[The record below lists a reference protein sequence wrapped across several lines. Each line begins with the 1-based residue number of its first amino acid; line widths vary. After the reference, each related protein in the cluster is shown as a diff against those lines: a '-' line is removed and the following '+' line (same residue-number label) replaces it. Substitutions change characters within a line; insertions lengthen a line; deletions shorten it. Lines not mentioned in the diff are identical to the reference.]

1 MLPDATA
8 REPVIP
14 VASVARIDANCR
26 AHGRTSWAGRVS
38 RRGRGAWVLASA
50 LAAFAGSASAQ
61 EACDAESVTDLY
73 PPVVVLRV
81 DNDLFGNQDQGYTN
95 GIGVNLV
102 SPNLKDYTHDP
113 CLPALARWVNR
124 YLERIQPEG
133 YDQQNMVLTV
143 GQAIYTPSDP
153 TRMDLIEDDRP
164 YAGVL
169 SVSFGYHA
177 RKDDRLY
184 TSQLMLGTTGP
195 ASLAEQSQDAF
206 HALTGS
212 ERFRGW
218 DNQLHNEPLVN
229 FTREVSRRGPMRPLG
244 AGGLQWDAIGHW
256 GGAFGNFATH
266 ANTGFEVRLG
276 RGLPDDFGS
285 SPVRPAGNNTAPTI
299 ERRLAEG
306 LSWHVFL
313 AADARWVVRNITLD
327 GNTFRTSHRVD
338 KRPFV
343 ADAAVGFS
351 VIYARTRFAFAR
363 YFRTQE
369 FEGQHEQ
376 PNYGSFTISRAF

>member
-1 MLPDATA
+1 MLPDVTA
-8 REPVIP
+8 RERVKPTAGI
-14 VASVARIDANCR
+14 AWIGADRSTQ
-26 AHGRTSWAGRVS
+26 GRTC
-38 RRGRGAWVLASA
+38 RRGRCAWVLLAA
-50 LAAFAGSASAQ
+50 LAAFATPASAQ
-61 EACDAESVTDLY
+61 EECDAASVTDQY

-81 DNDLFGNQDQGYTN
+81 DNDLFASQDQGYTN
-95 GIGVNLV
+95 GIGVSLV

-113 CLPALARWVNR
+113 CLPALARWVNGF
-124 YLERIQPEG
+124 LARIQPEG

-143 GQAIYTPSDP
+143 GQAIFTPSDP
-153 TRMDLIEDDRP
+153 TRTDLIEDDRP

-177 RKDDRLY
+177 RKGDRLY

-195 ASLAEQSQDAF
+195 ASQAEQSQDAF

-218 DNQLHNEPLVN
+218 DHQLHNEPLVN
-229 FTREVSRRGPMRPLG
+229 FTHEVSRRSPAWSFGD
-244 AGGLQWDAIGHW
+244 GGLRGEAIGHW
-256 GGAFGNFATH
+256 GGAIGNFATH
-266 ANTGFEVRLG
+266 ANAGFELRLG
-276 RGLPDDFGS
+276 ERLPDDFGS

-299 ERRLAEG
+299 DRRLPDG

-313 AADARWVVRNITLD
+313 AVDARWVVRNITLD

-351 VIYARTRFAFAR
+351 VIRDRTRFAFAR

-369 FEGQHEQ
+369 FAGQREPPH
-376 PNYGSFTISRAF
+376 YGSFTISRAF